1 MNTATIADTLA
12 TLAAN
17 AEFNADLMNK
27 YLSAR
32 RAARLAGVV
41 EPDAPSA
48 AMFKAAH
55 EKIKGYTVFAY
66 FIPAKGRKGFIR
78 WHLSDQGKVV
88 ARANLVKILEGAE

>member
-1 MNTATIADTLA
+1 MNTTAIAKALD

-17 AEFNADLMNK
+17 AEFNFELMDK
-27 YLSAR
+27 YLSAVRVAR
-32 RAARLAGVV
+32 RSDVV
-41 EPDAPSA
+41 GPDAPSA

-55 EKIKGYTVFAY
+55 EVIKGYTVFAY

-78 WHLSDQGKVV
+78 WHLSDRGKVV

>member
-1 MNTATIADTLA
+1 MNTTAIAKALD

-17 AEFNADLMNK
+17 VEFNCNLMDK
-27 YLSAR
+27 YRSACY
-32 RAARLAGVV
+32 AARLAGVA

-55 EKIKGYTVFAY
+55 EVIKSYTVFAY

-78 WHLSDQGKVV
+78 WHLSDRGKVV

>member
-32 RAARLAGVV
+32 RAARLAGVA
-41 EPDAPSA
+41 EPDAPSWEVR
-48 AMFKAAH
+48 KADQAV
-55 EKIKGYTVFAY
+55 IKGHTVFAW
-66 FIPAKGRKGFIR
+66 FVISSGRKGWVR
-78 WHLSDQGKVV
+78 WHLNGGKAVS
-88 ARANLVKILEGAE
+88 RANLVKALEGTE